1 MYYKFK
7 KCAIVLSWLVLAVSF
22 ITFVFVFSLNAS
34 HINFNSYLF
43 VCGLIYYAIGFF
55 CLLIYNVRACKNIKD
70 FSLIVLILFLFG
82 LIISSI
88 MLSLSLLNDAKL
100 TFNILMGLNSIIYAA
115 AFICFLTNSF
125 LNKRLIL

>member
-1 MYYKFK
+1 MYYKLK
-7 KCAIVLSWLVLAVSF
+7 KCAIVLSWLVLVLPF
-22 ITFVFVFSLNAS
+22 ITFVFVFSFNAPR
-34 HINFNSYLF
+34 INFNSYLF

-55 CLLIYNVRACKNIKD
+55 CLLIYNVHACKNIKD
-70 FSLIVLILFLFG
+70 FSLIILFLFLFG

-88 MLSLSLLNDAKL
+88 MLSLSLLNDTKI